1 MYLPPGGQG
10 ITSSRRGSA
19 GKRRRRR
26 PGSATRT
33 SETSDLRGLKFSILF
48 IFESWKYFVVF
59 SVEIYLL
66 LWQQAGALRAS
77 AAAAPKATNALSFT
91 LFVFSFT
98 FSLIWNL
105 LDNCFSPRETVFF
118 FASLRANGAVF
129 LHWSKWFSV
138 HILLHM
144 STFQLTQMRFSFLSL
159 SHVNISSCWRMNK
172 RRNLAQN

>member
-26 PGSATRT
+26 PGWATRT
-33 SETSDLRGLKFSILF
+33 SETSDLRGLKLQFSILF

-91 LFVFSFT
+91 LFVFPLT

-105 LDNCFSPRETVFF
+105 LDNCFSPRNRVF
-118 FASLRANGAVF
+118 FASLQANGAVF
-129 LHWSKWFSV
+129 LNWTNLFSV
-138 HILLHM
+138 HVLLP
-144 STFQLTQMRFSFLSL
+144 
-159 SHVNISSCWRMNK
+159 HVYVSIDTNEVFIP
-172 RRNLAQN
+172 